1 MYIQT
6 KVLSKLLQ
14 SSFQVNMGLVCYL
27 HLCSQRNIVAHKEL
41 VDVLS
46 QCDNSISNNASLQH
60 ITNHGVSCHLAC
72 QVLCLTLWIWS
83 TLQFTNS
90 RTIVHVAM
98 CVLAEITGTELHEET
113 SVNIYTEKLCV
124 PCVYLSHHTGDK
136 LYPSI
141 AEQGYLACAFHPLA
155 MDIELPINI
164 SHFVNEAI
172 WVGIGNSTYSTSRRF
187 SCPYDNCWEVTRGM

>member
-1 MYIQT
+1 MIVPLLS
-6 KVLSKLLQ
+6 KLDLLSKLLQ

-60 ITNHGVSCHLAC
+60 ITNHGVSYHLAC

-98 CVLAEITGTELHEET
+98 CVLAEITDTELHEET

-124 PCVYLSHHTGDK
+124 PCIYLSHHTGDK

-155 MDIELPINI
+155 IYGHRASYQYFTL
-164 SHFVNEAI
+164 
-172 WVGIGNSTYSTSRRF
+172 R
-187 SCPYDNCWEVTRGM
+187 